1 MEQIRVW
8 CDMLEHNLVEAI
20 SQWRLKVGYQSEHL
34 KLYYSGE
41 ELKSILCLEPEMDKK
56 MSLLATRRR
65 RRVSQAK
72 LFLACAE

>member
-41 ELKSILCLEPEMDKK
+41 ELKSILCLEPEMDKER
-56 MSLLATRRR
+56 LEQILA
-65 RRVSQAK
+65 VFYSIGK
-72 LFLACAE
+72 LVL